1 LIRPALSDHIAAPG
15 EGCMDGKA
23 RFILPIVITAIIVS
37 GVVTYFNIG
46 LIDGA
51 A

>member
-1 LIRPALSDHIAAPG
+1 
-15 EGCMDGKA
+15 MDGKA
-23 RFILPIVITAIIVS
+23 RFIFPIVITAIIVLIVS